1 MNTKENRRHIW
12 IYIIGIGI
20 LLITVILL
28 IIGVIFGVYIV
39 NKMFEIKIIPSGFER
54 SEILNYYGVV
64 ISLIITFLGI
74 VISAIITFKVLK
86 STIKN
91 NNESLNKQIETQKEI
106 MMKQF
111 EFQMKERQIEFDFQI
126 KQKHIK
132 ELELELVKMN
142 LYISNM
148 PMYIYLVL
156 EIDQNVMDIFKDN
169 NQNSEKNITQEIN
182 TQEQFKDSK
191 GNILK
196 KNDNYLYYQLL
207 ICYYNR
213 TNRLILDFNKVR
225 CRIEMLFS
233 INDRCLEQDV
243 QEYIKTYIEIMS
255 LISKKLNSML
265 SDIFHIMQLYSKDGF
280 NDQIEHEQFYE
291 KFNNFRLN
299 FNKDY
304 IDKLFTDENKGNE
317 KKKKIESEF
326 EKFISKLN
334 SHGN

>member
-1 MNTKENRRHIW
+1 MKCKWKN
-12 IYIIGIGI
+12 
-20 LLITVILL
+20 L
-28 IIGVIFGVYIV
+28 
-39 NKMFEIKIIPSGFER
+39 IKIISVGT
-54 SEILNYYGVV
+54 
-64 ISLIITFLGI
+64 LIIIIIPLTSKFLSCFEYFGLEANEWLDYGG
-74 VISAIITFKVLK
+74 VLISGLITYFVLRK
-86 STIKN
+86 TIRN

-111 EFQMKERQIEFDFQI
+111 EFQMKERQLEFDFQI

-132 ELELELVKMN
+132 ELESELVKMN

-148 PMYIYLVL
+148 KIYIYLVL
-156 EIDQNVMDIFKDN
+156 EIDQNVMDIFKEN

-191 GNILK
+191 GNIRK

-213 TNRLILDFNKVR
+213 TSRLILDFNKVR

-233 INDRCLEQDV
+233 INDRYLEQDV

-255 LISKKLNSML
+255 LISKNLNSML
-265 SDIFHIMQLYSKDGF
+265 LDIFHIMQLYSKDGF
-280 NDQIEHEQFYE
+280 NDQTDHEQFYE

-299 FNKDY
+299 FNRDY
-304 IDKLFTDENKGNE
+304 IDKLFTYENKGIE

-334 SHGN
+334 SYRNSKNNEKDN